1 MLPMTTTTELLA
13 KARPNPAT
21 GCLEWQTNFGGS
33 KRAYGRVMTGSRK
46 TGRYYRYAH
55 RIVWE
60 SIHGPLEKGQC
71 VLHRCDNPRCV
82 NLDHLFVGTQADNM
96 RDMASKGRGGAPR
109 GGRHRSAK
117 LTEEQAKY
125 VLASSA
131 KSSALAKELGTTYQT
146 IYALRTGI
154 TWRHLPR

>member
-1 MLPMTTTTELLA
+1 MTTTAELLA

-33 KRAYGRVMTGSRK
+33 KGAYGRVIIGSRK
-46 TGRYYRYAH
+46 TGRCYRYAH
-55 RIVWE
+55 RVVWE
-60 SIHGPLEKGQC
+60 SIHGPIEKGQC

-82 NLDHLFVGTQADNM
+82 NPDHLFVGTQADNM
-96 RDMASKGRGGAPR
+96 KDMAAKGRGGAPR
-109 GGRHRSAK
+109 GEKHLSAK

-131 KSSALAKELGTTYQT
+131 KSSVLAKELGTTYQT
-146 IYALRTGI
+146 IYALRAGI
-154 TWRHLPR
+154 TWKHLSR